1 MKKAEHCRIDAFELW
16 CWRRLLRLLWT
27 ARRQTNQSKRKSVLH
42 IHWKDSSWSSN
53 TSATWREELTY
64 WRWPWCWKDWKGWRR
79 RGPQRKR
86 WLDGITDLMDMSL
99 SKLWELVMD
108 REAWCATVHG
118 VAKSRT
124 RLSNWTELPC
134 KYNSLL
140 TLGPLIF
147 HTLNKKWEAV
157 ADSGRASPS
166 LKILSQVSQLTDFPV
181 SWPERKNLAG
191 PDCAFLWGR
200 STTLGKHF
208 LFSVTET
215 FSLALW

>member
-1 MKKAEHCRIDAFELW
+1 MHFCSFLAVIPKQFLQYGRCWSSSHVWMWELDLKKAEHCRIDAFELW

-108 REAWCATVHG
+108 REAWPAAVHG
-118 VAKSRT
+118 VTKSWT
-124 RLSNWTELPC
+124 RLSSWTEPQGIDRARTWKQFLVIGNWLYDVLWIWGE
-134 KYNSLL
+134 KQAAA
-140 TLGPLIF
+140 LGEP
-147 HTLNKKWEAV
+147 
-157 ADSGRASPS
+157 
-166 LKILSQVSQLTDFPV
+166 Q
-181 SWPERKNLAG
+181 
-191 PDCAFLWGR
+191 
-200 STTLGKHF
+200 GK
-208 LFSVTET
+208 S
-215 FSLALW
+215 